1 MSDALHGSFTV
12 FRSPVRV
19 TTACRAPRKRL
30 RLPAGKIKIWH
41 VRALF
46 FISTSNY
53 IGNPTSTRRRD
64 SNPSS
69 ANLAL
74 PKRRSKFWTLA
85 HTLQRSKGC
94 RRSRNHPPTCTASP
108 SSADH
113 LPSSLALGTAAAG
126 LNQHIVLHT
135 SCIALDASG
144 LEEKLRMERD
154 NPNGKAS
161 SSTSSQQGVTLR
173 HFLLLLNPCTP
184 TAD

>member
-1 MSDALHGSFTV
+1 M
-12 FRSPVRV
+12 RV
-19 TTACRAPRKRL
+19 TRACRAPRKRL
-30 RLPAGKIKIWH
+30 RLPAGKIKVWH
-41 VRALF
+41 VRASALF
-46 FISTSNY
+46 YLNVELYRQSHEHEA
-53 IGNPTSTRRRD
+53 PRLKPKQR
-64 SNPSS
+64 